1 VPGEPGSARKEW
13 RGFVVGE
20 LLVAALLLAVAVS
33 SLAALMYS
41 VSHRTDSRVS
51 RGCVEKNEARAVK
64 CPPTPV
70 PASPGVGSKALR
82 TDCSETGAIR
92 RKGCTDSA
100 VVVGESGDLILRTRI
115 DSAAMAVAAKKQ
127 KAARDAARTDRGFV
141 R

>member
-1 VPGEPGSARKEW
+1 VPGDPGAARQRK
-13 RGFVVGE
+13 GFVIGE

-41 VSHRTDSRVS
+41 VSHRPDSRAAS
-51 RGCVEKNEARAVK
+51 ACVEKNAAHTVK
-64 CPPTPV
+64 CPAA
-70 PASPGVGSKALR
+70 PAAGAGAKALR
-82 TDCSETGAIR
+82 SECSATGAIR
-92 RKGCTDSA
+92 PKGCVDSA
-100 VVVGESGDLILRTRI
+100 VVVGESGELILRTRV